1 MSKKIKADLLD
12 EKQIEK
18 TLVRLAHEIIEKN
31 SNLDNLAIIGIR
43 TRGDIIAKRI
53 HSVIKD
59 ISKVNV
65 ESGTLDVTFY
75 RDDFKTN
82 LGSPKVGPSE
92 ILFNVDKKNII
103 LVDDVLY
110 TGRTIRAAMD
120 EIFSLGRP
128 KKIQLAVLIDRGH
141 RELPIKSNYVG
152 KNYPTSF
159 NEHIHVYLNETDNDE
174 SVKLLEYDE

>member
-12 EKQIEK
+12 EKQIQK
-18 TLVRLAHEIIEKN
+18 TLIRLSHEIIEKN
-31 SNLDNLAIIGIR
+31 SDLDNLAIIGIR

-59 ISKVNV
+59 ISKVNI
-65 ESGTLDVTFY
+65 ETGTLDVTFY